1 MADWSPCTKN
11 HFPFSELNSPIQP
24 SRRTQGKS
32 FTNFLCK
39 SLFFALFLILLP
51 LFPSQAPEFI
61 NQKFLTKFWELLH
74 LLFIGIAVSY
84 GLFGRRNVELGIDET
99 HSNFDISQSS
109 VSRMFHVSSIFED
122 GFENPCGPDENS
134 LINSWNSQYIESEH
148 INSCDRSS
156 GVGEKCK
163 SRYGRD
169 RNNVVQAWNSQYFQG
184 EPTVVVARPNYSVEK
199 WGRTASLIDHKPL
212 GLPVRS
218 LKSKVRKLDC
228 PEFISGS
235 ESGSGS
241 NVTSRSDR
249 SRSGNFGDLGPMS
262 LEQRFN
268 EAAAA
273 ASPIPWRSRSI
284 RTETRNEAGDVNLP
298 THFRPLSVDETQFES
313 LKSRSV
319 RSTGSFSSQSSSV
332 SSSSSISSELPN
344 SRTEDLGKSKSFLG
358 AFREASPS
366 PPTPRNGKASS
377 DALHSRHCSSGSV
390 SGRDAFRNSEDE
402 LKEKSRSRREDPSD
416 SEDCRMD
423 LLKSNMNP
431 ASPTK
436 AFLRGKSVRN
446 ASSNALHSRHCSSDS
461 VSGRDDFRNS
471 EDELKEKSRSR
482 REDPSDS
489 EDCRT
494 DLLKSNM
501 NPASPTKAFL
511 RGKSVRNASSNALHS
526 RHCSSGSVSGRDAF
540 RNSEDELKEKS
551 RSRREDPSD
560 SEDCRT
566 NLLKSNMNPAS
577 PTKAFLRGKSV
588 RTIRAS
594 ALTAGAIKK
603 EERCQNQNN
612 DKAEKKHQNL
622 DEACMRKDKTKVG
635 LDDWMIGSSEQRI
648 DNLCPMPKPKATF
661 SEFRKK
667 EKEEF
672 YENLASGSEEDLQS
686 ERENLEVSS
695 DEYDVS
701 ASVNDSVPSS
711 DEVDKRA
718 DEFIAKF
725 REQIML
731 QKMASIERSRGLQMG
746 RNRFR

>member
-24 SRRTQGKS
+24 SRRT
-32 FTNFLCK
+32 
-39 SLFFALFLILLP
+39 
-51 LFPSQAPEFI
+51 QAPEFI